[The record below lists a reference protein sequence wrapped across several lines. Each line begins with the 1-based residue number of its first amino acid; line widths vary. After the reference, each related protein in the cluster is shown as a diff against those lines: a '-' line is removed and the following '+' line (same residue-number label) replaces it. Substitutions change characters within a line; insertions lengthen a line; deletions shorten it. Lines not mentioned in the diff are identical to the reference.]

1 MILMEDAKAQ
11 RSMPRP
17 GELVIAQVS
26 KIMQFGAYCKLLEYN
41 GLEVFIPIREV
52 SSGWIK
58 NIHEFL
64 HNGQKLVCKI
74 TYIDNQKGT
83 IDASVKK
90 VMPKES
96 KDKLGT
102 YNLEKR
108 FALLVSKMIKDLGE
122 EKQKDK
128 IAADISSE
136 FGSYAQLYFD
146 LTEGTARFD
155 ESRLPKKLKDSLKT
169 FITEQNEKKRHK
181 VLYVLEMAVEDT
193 EDGITKINK
202 ALKNAESA
210 GVEISYISSPKY
222 RMVAEGKD
230 YKDSEE
236 KVKEAVNI
244 IRAGLKGVEVNVEK
258 EKIKKDKEGIFD
270 NE

>member
-1 MILMEDAKAQ
+1 MEDAKIQ
-11 RSMPRP
+11 RSTPRV

-96 KDKLGT
+96 KDKLST

-108 FALLVSKMIKDLGE
+108 FALLVSKMIKDVGE
-122 EKQKDK
+122 EKQKEK
-128 IAADISSE
+128 IISDINAE

-146 LTEGTARFD
+146 LTQGTKRFGD
-155 ESRLPKKLKDSLKT
+155 SKLPKKLKDNLKA
-169 FITEQNEKKRHK
+169 FIEEQNEKKKHK
-181 VLYVLEMAVEDT
+181 VAYILEMAVEDT
-193 EDGITKINK
+193 ENGITQINN
-202 ALKNAESA
+202 ALKSAESA
-210 GVEISYISSPKY
+210 GVDISYISSPKY
-222 RMVAEGKD
+222 HITAEGKD
-230 YKDSEE
+230 YKDSED
-236 KVKEAVNI
+236 KVKEAVNL
-244 IRAGLKGVEVNVEK
+244 IRASLKGTEINVEK

-270 NE
+270 SE